1 MRTLVTASLAVL
13 ALSVAASAQEVHFK
27 DATITRSQS
36 VSLSGGSQI
45 LPNGRVVI
53 TNAPLR
59 DLVSII
65 YDTPSFAIV
74 DAPGWF
80 ASERFDI
87 VAQAAG
93 NPSRDDLKQMMR
105 TLLAERFQLVV
116 HKETRTLSVFELRLS
131 NADGTLGPHLT
142 PSKSNC
148 EVGGTAGCPHEVK
161 EGSFTATG
169 MPIANIVRT
178 LAELTG
184 RQVID
189 RTNLSGLYDVTLTW
203 SPGDSTFI
211 AAVRDQ
217 LGLKLE
223 SKDETAPVLV
233 IDKVARLSGR

>member
-1 MRTLVTASLAVL
+1 MRTRVTAHLVVI
-13 ALSVAASAQEVHFK
+13 ALSIAALAQEAHFQE
-27 DATITRSQS
+27 ATITRNQS
-36 VSLSGGSQI
+36 ASASGGSQI
-45 LPNGRVVI
+45 LPNGQVII

-74 DAPGWF
+74 EAPDWF
-80 ASERFDI
+80 VSERFDI
-87 VAQAAG
+87 HAQAAG

-105 TLLAERFQLVV
+105 KLLAERFQLVV
-116 HKETRTLSVFELRLS
+116 HKEMRALPVFELRIS
-131 NADGTLGPHLT
+131 RADGKLGSHLT

-178 LAELTG
+178 LSELTG

-189 RTNLSGLYDVTLTW
+189 QTKLTGLYDVMLTW
-203 SPGDSTFI
+203 SPGDSTF
-211 AAVRDQ
+211 AAALRDQ
-217 LGLKLE
+217 LGLTLE
-223 SKDETAPVLV
+223 SNNEPAQVLV
-233 IDKVARLSGR
+233 IDKVAHLSGR